1 MAKEFSRSQRV
12 AQEMQKE
19 IAIILQR
26 EVKDP
31 RIGMVTVSGVDISR
45 DLAYAKIYV
54 TFLNVLTENHDP
66 DLVSNGIKALEDAA
80 GYIRTLLG
88 KAMRLRI
95 VPELTFAYDNSL
107 IEGMRMSNL
116 VTNVVRNDVDRRSV
130 SGDDEEA

>member
-12 AQEMQKE
+12 SQEMQKE
-19 IAIILQR
+19 IALILQR
-26 EVKDP
+26 EIKDP
-31 RIGMVTVSGVDISR
+31 RVGMATVSGIELSR
-45 DLAYAKIYV
+45 DLAYAKVFV
-54 TFLNVLTENHDP
+54 TFLNVLTDNADP
-66 DLVSNGIKALEDAA
+66 DTVKNGIKALQDAS

-116 VTNVVRNDVDRRSV
+116 VTNVIKNDVERQVNQGS
-130 SGDDEEA
+130 DEEK